1 MNKLRSYITVGVGFC
16 FLVVAI
22 TGVTFEFFFKTKFL
36 ENIHGLVG
44 VGMAAF
50 ALFHIVQNGRPLLVH
65 FRNWR
70 VYLLLVPIFAAI
82 GFSQRAISTK
92 QRAGDDLNPG
102 MVLGKLTS
110 ARAETV
116 AQVFGK
122 DFTTV
127 AKQLEKDGLHVPD
140 AGATIQQI
148 AESNHTGPRRILGY
162 FLR

>member
-22 TGVTFEFFFKTKFL
+22 TGVIFEFFFKTKFL
-36 ENIHGLVG
+36 ENVHGWVG
-44 VGMAAF
+44 VGMVAF
-50 ALFHIVQNGRPLLVH
+50 ALFHILQNGRPLLVH

-70 VYLLLVPIFAAI
+70 VYLLLVPIIAAL
-82 GFSQRAISTK
+82 GFSQRSLSTK
-92 QRAGDDLNPG
+92 QRAGDDVNPG
-102 MVLGKLTS
+102 MVLAKLTT
-110 ARAETV
+110 ARAEAV

-122 DFTTV
+122 DFAAV
-127 AKQLEKDGLHVPD
+127 GKQLEKDGLHVSDPTL
-140 AGATIQQI
+140 TIQQI